1 MIIRDY
7 RPEDYGGV
15 ITLWEEAG
23 LPVKAAGRDA
33 RAALD
38 RQINA
43 GSAFILIAEAEGQ
56 IVGALLGSHDGR
68 KGWLNRLAV
77 APAYRRAPVGVAVRL
92 FAAAEERFR
101 ALGLEIFAC
110 LIEGEN
116 AASLRLFKRLGYERA
131 ADMAYLT
138 KRLRPDV

>member
-7 RPEDYGGV
+7 RPEDYEGV
-15 ITLWEEAG
+15 IALWREAG
-23 LPVKAAGRDA
+23 LPVKVTGRDA
-33 RAALD
+33 RDAVT
-38 RQINA
+38 RQLNA
-43 GSAFILIAEAEGQ
+43 GSAFILIAEAEGK

-92 FAAAEERFR
+92 VAAAEERFR
-101 ALGLEIFAC
+101 ALGLAIFAC
-110 LIEGEN
+110 LIEGDN

-138 KRLRPDV
+138 KRLRPDS